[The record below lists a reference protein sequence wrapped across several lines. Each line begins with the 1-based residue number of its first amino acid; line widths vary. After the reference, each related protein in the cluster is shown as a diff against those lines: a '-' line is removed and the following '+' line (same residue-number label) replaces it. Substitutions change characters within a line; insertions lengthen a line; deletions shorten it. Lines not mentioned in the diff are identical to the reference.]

1 MLPYIADM
9 DPMGNDIIK
18 PPKGDE
24 NGAVLEPFD
33 QIRHGIQKMAGLYGK
48 TIFMVQFFGGVAT
61 FCSWFGTLHT
71 PGSAGCGQAATF
83 EIHLDFGVEPFLM
96 AKRLEY
102 PKGSKLAEI

>member
-48 TIFMVQFFGGVAT
+48 TIFMVQFFRRVYP
-61 FCSWFGTLHT
+61 L
-71 PGSAGCGQAATF
+71 SAAGLVRYTHRDPQAA
-83 EIHLDFGVEPFLM
+83 
-96 AKRLEY
+96 AKLQR
-102 PKGSKLAEI
+102 SKSTLISGWSHSS